1 MTQRMHQN
9 RGFSIPRLF
18 LSMLMGAA
26 VCTAVPVRAEDD
38 LERRASWAVP
48 DAQQVRSAVD
58 AWLGTLGA
66 AEQVKRDADAIW
78 VAAGAPSAGRD
89 VLERI
94 ASTAALVD
102 EDARKLWNL
111 VHSESLPAQDTP
123 AALNPS
129 ALKFAVL
136 ESASLP
142 PVVRNN
148 LRLLYGRWLVQ
159 NNFFD
164 EANEQLKELPVGE
177 VADPA
182 SLLFYRSVCN
192 HQLLQKNECLSDLRM
207 LMQNEALVPRRFLT
221 VAKLMQA
228 DMTGLKPDTLDEV
241 SRMMEDIRR
250 RLEFGRAGK
259 RVRTEEE
266 EVIAKL
272 DKMIEELEK
281 QQQQQQQQASS
292 GGSSSPSSPRQE
304 STPGGVQGPGEVDPK
319 SLGSK
324 SGWGNLP
331 PKERQEALQNISK
344 DLPTHF
350 RDAIEEYFR
359 KLAHEGMKK

>member
-1 MTQRMHQN
+1 MSQWKLRWL
-9 RGFSIPRLF
+9 GSVLGGLAVII
-18 LSMLMGAA
+18 AA
-26 VCTAVPVRAEDD
+26 NSAVPVHGEDD
-38 LERRASWAVP
+38 LERRATWVVP
-48 DAQQVRSAVD
+48 EPQQIRSAID
-58 AWLGTLGA
+58 AWLGMQSVS
-66 AEQVKRDADAIW
+66 EQVKRDVEAIW
-78 VAAGAPSAGRD
+78 VAGGVPAAGRD

-102 EDARKLWNL
+102 EEARKLWTL
-111 VHSESLPAQDTP
+111 VQSEP
-123 AALNPS
+123 AAGAEANPG
-129 ALKFAVL
+129 AVKFAVL
-136 ESASLP
+136 ESSSLP
-142 PVVRNN
+142 PVVRSN

-164 EANEQLKELPVGE
+164 EAQEQLKELAVAD

-192 HQLLQKNECLSDLRM
+192 HQLLQKNECLSDLRV
-207 LMQNEALVPRRFLT
+207 LMQNESLVPRRFLT

-228 DMTGLKPDTLDEV
+228 DLAGLKPDTLDEV

-281 QQQQQQQQASS
+281 QQQQQQQQASA
-292 GGSSSPSSPRQE
+292 GGSSSPSSPRPE
-304 STPGGVQGPGEVDPK
+304 STPGSVQGPGEVDPK
-319 SLGSK
+319 SVGNK
-324 SGWGNLP
+324 AGWGNLP
-331 PKERQEALQNISK
+331 PKERQEALQNIAK

-359 KLAHEGMKK
+359 KMAHDGMKK